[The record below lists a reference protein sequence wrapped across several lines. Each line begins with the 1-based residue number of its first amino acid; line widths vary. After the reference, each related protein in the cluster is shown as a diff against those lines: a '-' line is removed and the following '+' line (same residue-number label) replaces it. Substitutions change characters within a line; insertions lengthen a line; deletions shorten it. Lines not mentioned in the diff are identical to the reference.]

1 MKPISEKQIESRLKI
16 LIEKFLSGICFKLV
30 SPMFNGVP
38 DRIILLPAGR
48 IYFVELKRPKGG
60 QLSAIQKYVHKM
72 FTKLGFPVF
81 TIWSLEE
88 LDAFISYITTGDE
101 TLL

>member
-1 MKPISEKQIESRLKI
+1 MKSVSEKQIEAKLKSI
-16 LIEKFLSGICFKLV
+16 IEKTFSGLCFKLV

-38 DRIILLPAGR
+38 DRIIMLPRGK

-60 QLSAIQKYVHKM
+60 ELSAIQRYVHKM
-72 FTKLGFPVF
+72 FRKLGFKVF
-81 TIWSLEE
+81 TIWSFEE
-88 LDAFISYITTGDE
+88 LEAFIFYITTGDE